1 MKRNT
6 KRVLQSTHEVYKG
19 CLKTQKKKK
28 KMGEGQQKVAPPV
41 LQLFGDASFELR
53 KGNQLSSKKTGSE
66 ERLWG

>member
-1 MKRNT
+1 
-6 KRVLQSTHEVYKG
+6 
-19 CLKTQKKKK
+19 
-28 KMGEGQQKVAPPV
+28 MGEGQQKVAPPV